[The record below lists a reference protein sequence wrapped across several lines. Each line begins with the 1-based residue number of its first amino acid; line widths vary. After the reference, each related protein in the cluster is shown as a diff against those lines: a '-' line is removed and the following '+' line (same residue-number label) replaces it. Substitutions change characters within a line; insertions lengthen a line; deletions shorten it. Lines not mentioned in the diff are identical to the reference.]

1 YRCQSNEIFLISSLF
16 YIQAKNQLLATFLFL
31 VATHCSIL
39 QSGVASSNQACRPI
53 NATIAAEKDGCPVC
67 MAITTSI
74 CSGYCNTKDI
84 LWKPLFSSF
93 RQKVC
98 TYKEIQYETA
108 LLQGCPPDV
117 DPSFIYPVALSCHCD
132 LCNMDS
138 SDCTVQGIGPD
149 SCSNQNLL
157 A

>member
-1 YRCQSNEIFLISSLF
+1 MKLMQCQSYEIFLISSLF
-16 YIQAKNQLLATFLFL
+16 YIQAKNPLLATFLFL
-31 VATHCSIL
+31 AAIHENGL
-39 QSGVASSNQACRPI
+39 ASSNQGCRLV
-53 NATIAAEKDGCPVC
+53 NATIAAEKDDCPVC

-74 CSGYCNTKDI
+74 CSGYCKTKEM

-93 RQKVC
+93 NQKVC
-98 TYKEIQYETA
+98 IYKEVQYETA

-117 DPSFIYPVALSCHCD
+117 DPSFTYPVALSCHCN

-138 SDCTVQGIGPD
+138 SDCTVQGTGPD
-149 SCSNQNLL
+149 SCINQNRH